1 MEWRER
7 RDAEIE
13 AIQAIYD
20 GDDDV
25 RLRAHRH
32 PRASR
37 EGRLGDG
44 DDDQGGD
51 AEGVVTWL
59 EVRVGGATRFAIELP
74 PDYPGGSSAAAA
86 PKVVPISGS
95 GLSDDVWDAIG
106 EAIDDSQGGECLWQL
121 ISSVRELTLVGS
133 GEDARAASASSS
145 DDDKSDEDDEAHT
158 IAAAPTPVSSSHH
171 TSGSTRGG
179 EAVVPKLGRRLCYSH
194 HIIAPSKRR
203 AIVAWAVELALGG
216 CSKIGWPGLI
226 LVEGDDANCRAYVES
241 LQRLRWKH
249 FVVRGEQTVEGA
261 PHESID
267 ALRALPRGFAEF
279 GASEMSEFAAYCR
292 SAGLEAL
299 FLRGLNLP
307 PPKEGGAGGGGGGP
321 DGDDAKGN
329 AGGKHRG
336 KAARNKRR

>member
-1 MEWRER
+1 M
-7 RDAEIE
+7 
-13 AIQAIYD
+13 
-20 GDDDV
+20 
-25 RLRAHRH
+25 
-32 PRASR
+32 
-37 EGRLGDG
+37 
-44 DDDQGGD
+44 
-51 AEGVVTWL
+51 
-59 EVRVGGATRFAIELP
+59 
-74 PDYPGGSSAAAA
+74 
-86 PKVVPISGS
+86 
-95 GLSDDVWDAIG
+95 
-106 EAIDDSQGGECLWQL
+106 
-121 ISSVRELTLVGS
+121 
-133 GEDARAASASSS
+133 
-145 DDDKSDEDDEAHT
+145 
-158 IAAAPTPVSSSHH
+158 
-171 TSGSTRGG
+171 
-179 EAVVPKLGRRLCYSH
+179 VPKLGRRLCYSH